1 MENNVRIAFIPT
13 SKNKHSSAIKLAQ
26 SFQTH
31 SIDSKIDHS
40 YTTKLIRVHSLNTST
55 SPHFLLNSILIAEA
69 IMALLRFS
77 LLLTLFLT
85 AGQSLRQPDEEEPT
99 NVSCSIVFPTSVD
112 LDPLAKSSVSD
123 EVVPDR

>member
-1 MENNVRIAFIPT
+1 M
-13 SKNKHSSAIKLAQ
+13 
-26 SFQTH
+26 
-31 SIDSKIDHS
+31 
-40 YTTKLIRVHSLNTST
+40 
-55 SPHFLLNSILIAEA
+55 
-69 IMALLRFS
+69 S
-77 LLLTLFLT
+77 LLQITLLLSLFLT